1 MRNIAIISGSVFFI
15 LLACGKSIDYSKAK
29 FEEVFRPYG
38 VKSGYIKYQV
48 TGDEE
53 GYEELWWDGYGLYTH
68 KHRSVVSVK
77 YGKVPM
83 EGWDISTPEYI
94 YSYGRRYQK
103 KYIREKLTYEYT
115 PDSII
120 GSMRPNNL
128 IIMLKSKW
136 ERMTPEQKKK
146 LGPVI
151 AKFARDLQLGIVYKG
166 KISKPN
172 ELFTKKIA
180 GKKTDVYKVRGRDIR
195 LFIWKGVPLGWEVI
209 TEGGSFIKTEA
220 VEIKENINVPADKFA
235 ALQGPKVL
243 TKVYTQDS
251 VAVQQERILIN
262 ELLRTYLPELFQE

>member
-1 MRNIAIISGSVFFI
+1 MRNAIIPAIVIGVI
-15 LLACGKSIDYSKAK
+15 LVACGQSIDYTKAK
-29 FEEVFRPYG
+29 FEDIFRPYG
-38 VKSGYIKYQV
+38 VKSGYIKYKV

-77 YGKVPM
+77 YGNVPI

-94 YSYGRRYQK
+94 YSYGRRYNK
-103 KYIREKLTYEYT
+103 KFIKEKLTYEYT

-128 IIMLKSKW
+128 IMILKSKW

-151 AKFARDLQLGIVYKG
+151 KKFARDLQLGIVYKG
-166 KISKPN
+166 KITKPN
-172 ELFTKKIA
+172 DLFTKKIA
-180 GKKTDVYKVRGRDIR
+180 GKKADVYKVRGQDVR
-195 LFIWKGVPLGWEVI
+195 LFIWKGIPLGWEVI
-209 TEGGSFIKTEA
+209 TQGGTYTLTEA
-220 VEIKENINVPADKFA
+220 EEVKENINVPADKFT

-262 ELLRTYLPELFQE
+262 ELLKTYLPELFEE